1 MSATRRYIALVH
13 PSANDSRILLMDAP
27 TSEGAARWSTEELRD
42 RALLTPGAFVT
53 TVHGET
59 LNDAS
64 DTARHNATAVYRAL
78 HTPHVALAKNP
89 GSWFVVYRNT
99 SHDSGEF
106 DLVKAVD
113 AARISMEQYRTFADY
128 LAASGQRAYLVDAIT
143 ATAALS
149 EARERFLDDLYQS
162 FAATA

>member
-1 MSATRRYIALVH
+1 MSASRRYIALIL
-13 PSANDSRILLMDAP
+13 PSATDSRILLMDTP
-27 TSEGAARWSTEELRD
+27 NSEAAARWSTEELRD

-53 TVHGET
+53 TVHGAT

-64 DTARHNATAVYRAL
+64 DTARHNATAVYRAF

-99 SHDSGEF
+99 SYDSGEF
-106 DLVKAVD
+106 DLVKAID
-113 AARISMEQYRTFADY
+113 AARISMEQYRAFADY
-128 LAASGQRAYLVDAIT
+128 LAASNQRAYLVDAS
-143 ATAALS
+143 TAAAALT
-149 EARERFLDDLYQS
+149 EAQERFMDDLYES